1 MSESHSPITLPED
14 LERRLYAFRG
24 KVWRIKL
31 LEAVAGAAVGVLA
44 GYLAVFALDR
54 ITETPGW
61 VRLGAF
67 VVAVA
72 ACALVPVAFRRWIW
86 GQRGLEQVARLI
98 GRRFP
103 SVGDQLLGIIELVR
117 STESA
122 PAAGGSDTLRRAA
135 VAQVAERA
143 RGLDLDAA
151 IPRPRHRRWLV
162 AAAVPAC
169 LAIAAAVVV
178 PDAAANAW
186 ARFIAPWW
194 PVERFTF
201 TRLEPLPDAIV
212 VPHGEPATIEL
223 HLAEATRS
231 QPERAVV
238 KIGRQEQVSAALAG
252 GGYAVAVPPQIDSA
266 TVSVAAGDWRQ
277 RTRLAPMLR
286 PEITS
291 LTADVTLP
299 AYLERPAAIRQEV
312 RSGTLAPLE
321 GSSVAIVARADRELA
336 TATVDGEP
344 VEPEGPVIRTPPRV
358 AAGESA
364 VAITWQDD
372 HGLAGSQPLTLSI
385 VPRADEP
392 PTVVA
397 LDLPANRD
405 ILLDTDTLRFRVA
418 VRDDFGIRRV
428 GLEWE
433 GVADWSGAAD
443 DPAARTRGERLLK
456 AGGSEVESLEAVAT
470 FCPAALGISPQP
482 IFLRAFAEDYKPG
495 RQRATSTP
503 LLIYVV
509 DKAEHALVLNTRL
522 GQFRQRAS
530 EVRDREM
537 ALLAGNKELRELPP
551 EQLLEDDVRARVA
564 GQAAAEEANARRL
577 ERLVEEGAKLV
588 QEAMKNPDFEA
599 GTLERLAEDIQALSD
614 IAANRMPSVAEL
626 LEAAATAQRATAG
639 EPGEQ
644 GSQPP
649 GPPGEP
655 MPGRGEP
662 GRPDDRE
669 LAETE
674 RDPSSPAGE
683 QPPQVGDDKSQP
695 AAGAGSQPG
704 EPGQPA
710 IPQVVDKES
719 SQQPQEPGGDDEGQ
733 PGGPG
738 RLGLPSTQAGVS
750 KPTPPGEPPAE
761 PPADEALDA
770 AIAKQEE
777 LLAEFAKVA
786 DELAAVMARLEGSTF
801 VKRFKLASR
810 EQASIGGRLAALAT
824 EAFVAPADRPPKLDE
839 ALGGVREMT
848 TRETE
853 KVSALLD
860 DMQAYFDRRQLPAFR
875 TVLEEMKDLDVLG
888 SLRQLSDDVATTAGI
903 SITQA
908 EFWSDTFDRLAD
920 DLVPPQE
927 GGGGQGGEGESR
939 ESVPPEVVLE
949 TMKILEEEV
958 NLREETR
965 VAQQRKDAVPEEEFL
980 AAAAALADRQ
990 EGLADRVVD
999 LVERLLEEPD
1009 GEREFAQE
1017 IGLFDKVEEVMIET
1031 ADVLASPDTGPKAIA
1046 AESEV
1051 IELLLAAQAACS
1063 GGGGGGG
1070 GGGGMTP
1077 GGGGTGSTSDSAL
1090 ALVGAGNRTAAV
1102 GDGED
1107 EQATGVSGRVLPDE
1121 FRSGLDDYFNRL
1133 EKQRP

>member
-1 MSESHSPITLPED
+1 MSEPREPVTLPED

-24 KVWRIKL
+24 KVWSIKL

-54 ITETPGW
+54 FTETPGW
-61 VRLGAF
+61 VRLAAF
-67 VVAVA
+67 AVAVA
-72 ACALVPVAFRRWIW
+72 AAAAVPVAVRRWIW

-117 STESA
+117 ATEQSA
-122 PAAGGSDTLRRAA
+122 AAGGSDTLRRAA
-135 VAQVAERA
+135 VAQVAEQA
-143 RGLDLDAA
+143 RKLDLDAA
-151 IPRPRHRRWLV
+151 IPRPRHQRWLL

-169 LAIAAAVVV
+169 LAIAAAVVA
-178 PDAAANAW
+178 PEAAANAW

-201 TRLEPLPDAIV
+201 TRVEPLPAAIV

-231 QPERAVV
+231 RPARAMVS
-238 KIGRQEQVSAALAG
+238 IGRQEKLFAELDG
-252 GGYAVAVPPQIDSA
+252 GRYAVAVPPQIQPSA
-266 TVSVAAGDWRQ
+266 VAVAAGDWRQ
-277 RTRLAPMLR
+277 RTRIEPMLR
-286 PEITS
+286 PAITS
-291 LTADVTLP
+291 VAAEVTLP
-299 AYLERPAAIRQEV
+299 AYLERRGAVRQDV
-312 RSGTLAPLE
+312 RGGTLVPVE
-321 GSSVAIVARADRELA
+321 GSTVTIEATADRELA
-336 TATVDGEP
+336 AATVDGEP
-344 VEPEGPVIRTPPRV
+344 VEPEGPVVRTPPRV
-358 AAGESA
+358 AAGETA
-364 VAITWQDD
+364 VSITWQDR
-372 HGLAGSQPLTLSI
+372 HGLAGGQPLALSI

-397 LDLPANRD
+397 LDLPASRD

-433 GVADWSGAAD
+433 GVADWSAAAD
-443 DPAARTRGERLLK
+443 DPAGRTRGERLLK
-456 AGGSEVESLEAVAT
+456 AGGSDVEGLEAVAT

-495 RQRATSTP
+495 RTRATSTP

-537 ALLAGNKELRELPP
+537 ALLAGNKELRELPV
-551 EQLLEDDVRARVA
+551 EQLLDDDVRARLA

-577 ERLVEEGAKLV
+577 ERLVEDGAKLV

-599 GTLERLAEDIQALSD
+599 GTLERLAEDIQALAD

-626 LEAAATAQRATAG
+626 LDAAATAKLATA
-639 EPGEQ
+639 GEQ
-644 GSQPP
+644 GSQPA
-649 GPPGEP
+649 GPPAEP
-655 MPGRGEP
+655 KPSGGEP

-669 LAETE
+669 RAAQEPG
-674 RDPSSPAGE
+674 RPSPGGE
-683 QPPQVGDDKSQP
+683 QPPQVGEDKSQP
-695 AAGAGSQPG
+695 AGGQSG
-704 EPGQPA
+704 EPNEAGQPP

-719 SQQPQEPGGDDEGQ
+719 SQQPRQPGGDEESRAAGQ
-733 PGGPG
+733 G

-750 KPTPPGEPPAE
+750 KPKDPGEPSAE
-761 PPADEALDA
+761 PPADEALDE
-770 AIAKQEE
+770 AIASQEA
-777 LLAEFAKVA
+777 LLAEFAKVS

-810 EQASIGGRLAALAT
+810 EQASIGGRLAALAA
-824 EAFVAPADRPPKLDE
+824 EAFVASGGRPPQVSE
-839 ALGGVREMT
+839 ALGGVRET
-848 TRETE
+848 TARETD

-888 SLRQLSDDVATTAGI
+888 GLRKLSDDVANTAGI
-903 SITQA
+903 SIAQA

-920 DLVPPQE
+920 DLVPPQD
-927 GGGGQGGEGESR
+927 GSGGQGGEAQSG

-965 VAQQRKDAVPEEEFL
+965 VVQQRKGLAPEEEFT

-990 EGLADRVVD
+990 EGLADRIVD
-999 LVERLLEEPD
+999 LVDRLLEEPE

-1017 IGLFDKVEEVMIET
+1017 IRLFDEVEEVMIET
-1031 ADVLASPDTGPKAIA
+1031 VDVLASPDTGPKAIA

-1051 IELLLAAQAACS
+1051 IELLLAAQAASS

-1077 GGGGTGSTSDSAL
+1077 GGGGTGSTRDSAL
-1090 ALVGAGNRTAAV
+1090 ALVGAGNRTAAA

-1121 FRSGLDDYFNRL
+1121 FRAGLDDYFNRL